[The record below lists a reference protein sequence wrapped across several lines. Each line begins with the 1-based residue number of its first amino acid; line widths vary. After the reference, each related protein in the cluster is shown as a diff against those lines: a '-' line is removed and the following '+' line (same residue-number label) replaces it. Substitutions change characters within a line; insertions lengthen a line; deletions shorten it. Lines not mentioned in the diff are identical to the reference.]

1 MQKSSGFSIENMKKS
16 SGFSI
21 ENMKKLTSFSI
32 EDMQKSSGFSI
43 EKHTEIIKLSR
54 RRFFKV
60 KRSRYLISLTHGFN
74 MIECNATAT
83 PVNSNTT
90 NGLLACSND

>member
-1 MQKSSGFSIENMKKS
+1 MIGLMLWLARIADSPGADPPDQVPM
-16 SGFSI
+16 
-21 ENMKKLTSFSI
+21 
-32 EDMQKSSGFSI
+32 
-43 EKHTEIIKLSR
+43 SR